1 MTMDSEIEPT
11 PSPYPDTKLGRFK
24 HKLLFNDP
32 KDAIELQPHLTQRIT
47 RKSEFWGFFAFGFGY
62 YAYANVCSSL
72 LVPILL
78 QQVARGAAHLESNP
92 LSPCPDSDDDIPAG
106 DRCLVPFGWILVNPT
121 SYVLLTG
128 VISTW
133 LMVAVSLG
141 TSALADHGRVSRK
154 FMVFFCSMQCVFA
167 SLMFIGVLKSQLWW
181 LTSVTN
187 IIATVFGGAVLNFY
201 DANISILSR
210 HHPDAVRALVK
221 YGPVSQEYNEAKTKI
236 QTFLSGGASAA
247 GYGGGLIVTII
258 VALILMFTEGTALIV
273 AYCVIL
279 VCVYILFFNGVYL
292 KLSYQRTFPPL
303 PKGASWLT
311 YGYVRIARTARKAAQ
326 LKTMFFFL
334 ICWFILGDGLAA
346 ASSMAILIAQDSL
359 QLSSTGLIAAAL
371 VQLVTAGLGMVF
383 WIWVQNSKG
392 VAPLKVVIINTC
404 CFGMLPAYCLLGLIP
419 SSPIGLKQEWELYML
434 AAFFGFFSGA
444 IYSSNRVVFAQFI
457 PYGHENE
464 MFALYE
470 MSSVSSSWIGEA
482 TSFDIFDVE
491 SVFFKVTD
499 IVLEPRFMLIAPLV
513 CTAIIE
519 SSTVRHTWAFLVTQ
533 FFLPAI
539 MLLFVNV
546 EKGRADANAFY
557 EKEQETKKQALLDS
571 AAEMVQDG
579 FGFEPEKDVSKTV

>member
-32 KDAIELQPHLTQRIT
+32 KDAIELQPHLTQRMT

-167 SLMFIGVLKSQLWW
+167 SLMFIGVLKPQLWW

-273 AYCVIL
+273 AYSVIL

-392 VAPLKVVIINTC
+392 VAPLKIVIINTC

-470 MSSVSSSWIGEA
+470 MSSVSSSWIGET
-482 TSFDIFDVE
+482 TSLDIFDVE
-491 SVFFKVTD
+491 SVFFKVID
-499 IVLEPRFMLIAPLV
+499 ILLELRFMLIAPLV

-579 FGFEPEKDVSKTV
+579 SGFEPEKDVSKTV

>member
-1 MTMDSEIEPT
+1 MTMDSETEPT
-11 PSPYPDTKLGRFK
+11 PSPYPDTKVGRFK
-24 HKLLFNDP
+24 HKLFFNDP
-32 KDAIELQPHLTQRIT
+32 KDAIELQPHLSQRLT

-78 QQVARGAAHLESNP
+78 QQVARGAAHLESDP
-92 LSPCPDSDDDIPAG
+92 LSPCPESDDDIPAG
-106 DRCLVPFGWILVNPT
+106 DRCLVPFGWLMVSPT

-141 TSALADHGRVSRK
+141 TSALADHGRISRK
-154 FMVFFCSMQCVFA
+154 FMVFFCSMQCLFG
-167 SLMFIGVLKSQLWW
+167 SLMFIGVLKPQLWW
-181 LTSVTN
+181 FTSVTN

-210 HHPDAVRALVK
+210 HHPDAVRALTK
-221 YGPVSQEYNEAKTKI
+221 YGPVSKEYNEAKTKI

-247 GYGGGLIVTII
+247 GYGGGLIITII
-258 VALILMFTEGTALIV
+258 VAVILMFTEGTALIV

-279 VCVYILFFNGVYL
+279 VCVYIFFFNGIYL

-303 PKGASWLT
+303 PEGASWLT
-311 YGYVRIARTARKAAQ
+311 FGYVRIARTARKAAQ

-383 WIWVQNSKG
+383 WIWIQNSKG
-392 VAPLKVVIINTC
+392 VAPLKIVIINTC

-470 MSSVSSSWIGEA
+470 MSSVSSSWI
-482 TSFDIFDVE
+482 
-491 SVFFKVTD
+491 
-499 IVLEPRFMLIAPLV
+499 APLV

-519 SSTVRHTWAFLVTQ
+519 SSSVRHTWAFLVTQ

-546 EKGRADANAFY
+546 EKGRVDANAFY
-557 EKEQETKKQALLDS
+557 EKEQAAKKQALLDS
-571 AAEMVQDG
+571 ATEMVQDG
-579 FGFEPEKDVSKTV
+579 SGIEQEKDVSKSV